1 MWLLDVQS
9 AMIASR
15 TAQYW
20 YADKSCERKGVALP
34 ASTACTKQAEEPF
47 EGSWNLHMT
56 ALIRQACS
64 RVTTLW
70 PGCIFENP
78 TNGAILMY
86 GVEAFSYTNLLSVPA
101 EEADAAESKA
111 IADLLSAASA
121 SSADTTN
128 TFLDPEYCNFNENT
142 YLY

>member
-56 ALIRQACS
+56 AHIGQACLRITS
-64 RVTTLW
+64 LW

-78 TNGAILMY
+78 TNSAILMY
-86 GVEAFSYTNLLSVPA
+86 GVEAFSYTNMLVVSA
-101 EEADAAESKA
+101 EEANASLLA
-111 IADLLSAASA
+111 LLSAASA

-128 TFLDPEYCNFNENT
+128 TFLDPEHYNTSINT
-142 YLY
+142 YL